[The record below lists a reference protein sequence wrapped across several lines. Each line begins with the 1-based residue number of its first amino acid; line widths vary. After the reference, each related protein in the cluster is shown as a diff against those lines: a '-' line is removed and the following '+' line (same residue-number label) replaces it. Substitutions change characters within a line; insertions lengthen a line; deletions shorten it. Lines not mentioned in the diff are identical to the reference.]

1 MPKHGATCRCW
12 QCVNA
17 HAIMPSGG
25 SLEKK
30 IEGGQGGRAPTVICT
45 CGDSPEPKPARLTAG
60 LRLRRDRSNLWEA
73 TCLGCGVTWHIR
85 RDQWGK

>member
-1 MPKHGATCRCW
+1 MRQHAATCECW

-45 CGDSPEPKPARLTAG
+45 RGDSPEPKPARLTIG